1 MINFYPLTAEEQNSF
16 SALTTAKVNNEP
28 MMILTQPTDLLV
40 GVDADDLQSP
50 SYSDYLNALTFDSGK
65 IVALDLEAIEILSAA
80 KGQKRREISDWYT
93 ASEDAGFD
101 AGLGYFLS
109 FETSKRATYTAYVLL
124 LDHGVSRGSKL
135 PNNSVLILDKDDSPR
150 SITVVDLIELLTDY
164 GEAYETLFATNVGLL
179 IALDAAQTTTAVDA
193 IQTP

>member
-1 MINFYPLTAEEQNSF
+1 MINFYPLTIAEQNSF
-16 SALTTAKVNNEP
+16 AALTAAKVNNEP
-28 MMILTQPTDLLV
+28 MMILTQPTDLLI

-65 IVALDLEAIEILSAA
+65 IVALDLEAIGILSSS
-80 KGQKRREISDWYT
+80 KGQKQQEISNWFT
-93 ASEDAGFD
+93 AAEGAGFD
-101 AGLGYFLS
+101 TGLGYFLS

-150 SITVVDLIELLTDY
+150 SITVSNLVDLLTDY
-164 GEAYETLFATNVGLL
+164 GEAYEALFNTNVGFL
-179 IALDAAQTTTAVDA
+179 IALEAAQTTTAVDA
-193 IQTP
+193 IQMP